1 MTTAIS
7 GVSSGSTQAT
17 SFDPAKGAA
26 RFAAKVF
33 KDLDADKDGK
43 VNKDE
48 FVSGLESKG
57 VSADDATKQF
67 DAIDTQKTGSITQS
81 DLETAIKSGTFAPPR
96 PNGGGEAGGPGG
108 PQGGQHAEGGRGAGG
123 AGGGGTGGVSSS
135 SSSTKTYEAADT
147 NKDGTVSAQEQL
159 VYSISHP
166 DKTSDTSKIGN
177 NVDQLA

>member
-7 GVSSGSTQAT
+7 GVSSASTQAT

-33 KDLDADKDGK
+33 TDLDTDKDGK

-48 FVSGLESKG
+48 FVSGLEKKG

-67 DAIDTQKTGSITQS
+67 DAIDTQKNGSITQS

-96 PNGGGEAGGPGG
+96 PSGEAGGA
-108 PQGGQHAEGGRGAGG
+108 QGGQHAGGARG
-123 AGGGGTGGVSSS
+123 AGGGGSGGAGGVSSA

-159 VYSISHP
+159 VYSIAHP
-166 DKTSDTSKIGN
+166 DKTTDASKIGN

>member
-7 GVSSGSTQAT
+7 GTSSSTQAT
-17 SFDPAKGAA
+17 AFDPAKGAA
-26 RFAAKVF
+26 RFASKVF
-33 KDLDADKDGK
+33 GDLDTDKDGK

-96 PNGGGEAGGPGG
+96 PAGGAGGSGGAHGGGKPPE
-108 PQGGQHAEGGRGAGG
+108 GAGG
-123 AGGGGTGGVSSS
+123 AGGAGSA

-147 NKDGTVSAQEQL
+147 NQDGTVSEQEQL
-159 VYSISHP
+159 VYDVSHP
-166 DKTSDTSKIGN
+166 SDKASDASKIGN
-177 NVDQLA
+177 NVDELA

>member
-17 SFDPAKGAA
+17 TFDPAKGAA

-33 KDLDADKDGK
+33 KDLDADQDGK

-108 PQGGQHAEGGRGAGG
+108 APSGQRAEGGRGAGG
-123 AGGGGTGGVSSS
+123 AGGGAAGVSNS
-135 SSSTKTYEAADT
+135 SSSTQTYEAADT

-166 DKTSDTSKIGN
+166 DKTTDTSKIGN

>member
-7 GVSSGSTQAT
+7 GVSASSTQAT

-33 KDLDADKDGK
+33 TDLDADKDGK

-48 FVSGLESKG
+48 FVSGLEKKG
-57 VSADDATKQF
+57 VSAGDATKQF
-67 DAIDTQKTGSITQS
+67 DAIDTQKNGSITKS
-81 DLETAIKSGTFAPPR
+81 DLETAIKSGSFAPPR
-96 PNGGGEAGGPGG
+96 PGGA
-108 PQGGQHAEGGRGAGG
+108 QGGKSAEGGHGGGGGG
-123 AGGGGTGGVSSS
+123 AGGVSS

-147 NKDGTVSAQEQL
+147 NQDGTVSEQEQL
-159 VYSISHP
+159 VYSVSHP
-166 DKTSDTSKIGN
+166 DKTTDASKIGN

>member
-17 SFDPAKGAA
+17 TFDPAKGAA

-33 KDLDADKDGK
+33 TDLDADKDGK

-48 FVSGLESKG
+48 FVSGLASKG

-81 DLETAIKSGTFAPPR
+81 DLETAIKSGSFAPPR
-96 PNGGGEAGGPGG
+96 PNGGGEAGGPSG
-108 PQGGQHAEGGRGAGG
+108 PQGGQHAEGGRGVGGGGG
-123 AGGGGTGGVSSS
+123 AGGVSSA

-159 VYSISHP
+159 VYSIAHP
-166 DKTSDTSKIGN
+166 DKTSDTSKIGS

>member
-7 GVSSGSTQAT
+7 GISSTSTQAT
-17 SFDPAKGAA
+17 VFDPAKGAA
-26 RFAAKVF
+26 RFASKVF
-33 KDLDADKDGK
+33 SDLDTDKDGK

-67 DAIDTQKTGSITQS
+67 DAIDTQKNGSITQS

-96 PNGGGEAGGPGG
+96 PAGGAGGTGGAHGGGKPPE
-108 PQGGQHAEGGRGAGG
+108 GAGG
-123 AGGGGTGGVSSS
+123 AGGA

-147 NKDGTVSAQEQL
+147 NQDGTVSEQEQL
-159 VYSISHP
+159 VYDVSHP
-166 DKTSDTSKIGN
+166 SDKASDASKIGN
-177 NVDQLA
+177 NVDELA

>member
-17 SFDPAKGAA
+17 TFDPAKGAA

-33 KDLDADKDGK
+33 KDLDADQDGK

-123 AGGGGTGGVSSS
+123 GGGAAGV

>member
-17 SFDPAKGAA
+17 TFDPAKGAA

-33 KDLDADKDGK
+33 TDLDADKDGK

-81 DLETAIKSGTFAPPR
+81 DLETAIKSGSFAPPR
-96 PNGGGEAGGPGG
+96 PSGGAGGGAG
-108 PQGGQHAEGGRGAGG
+108 PQGGQQAEGARG
-123 AGGGGTGGVSSS
+123 AGGGGGGAGGVSSS
-135 SSSTKTYEAADT
+135 GSSSKTYEAADT

-159 VYSISHP
+159 VYSIAHP
-166 DKTSDTSKIGN
+166 DKTSDASKIGN

>member
-7 GVSSGSTQAT
+7 GVSSASTQPA

-33 KDLDADKDGK
+33 GDLDADKDGK

-48 FVSGLESKG
+48 FVSGLEKKG

-67 DAIDTQKTGSITQS
+67 DAIDTQKSGSITQS

-96 PNGGGEAGGPGG
+96 PSGGAGGAQSS
-108 PQGGQHAEGGRGAGG
+108 QGAQGARG
-123 AGGGGTGGVSSS
+123 AGGGGVNST
-135 SSSTKTYEAADT
+135 SSSTTTYEAADT

-166 DKTSDTSKIGN
+166 DKTTDASKIGN

>member
-7 GVSSGSTQAT
+7 GISSSSTQAT
-17 SFDPAKGAA
+17 AFDPAKGAA
-26 RFAAKVF
+26 RFASKVF
-33 KDLDADKDGK
+33 SDLDTDKDGK

-67 DAIDTQKTGSITQS
+67 DAIDTQKNGSITQS

-96 PNGGGEAGGPGG
+96 PAGGAGGSGGAHGGGKPPE
-108 PQGGQHAEGGRGAGG
+108 GAGG
-123 AGGGGTGGVSSS
+123 AGGAGSA

-147 NKDGTVSAQEQL
+147 NQDGTVSEQEQL
-159 VYSISHP
+159 VYDVSHP
-166 DKTSDTSKIGN
+166 SDKAADASKIGN
-177 NVDQLA
+177 NVDELA

>member
-7 GVSSGSTQAT
+7 GVSSASTQAT

-26 RFAAKVF
+26 RLAAKVF
-33 KDLDADKDGK
+33 TDLDADKDGK

-48 FVSGLESKG
+48 FVSGLEKKG

-67 DAIDTQKTGSITQS
+67 DAIDTQKNGSITKS
-81 DLETAIKSGTFAPPR
+81 DLETAIKSGSFAPPR
-96 PNGGGEAGGPGG
+96 PSGA
-108 PQGGQHAEGGRGAGG
+108 QGGKPAEGAH
-123 AGGGGTGGVSSS
+123 GGGGVGSA

-147 NKDGTVSAQEQL
+147 NQDGTVSEQEQL
-159 VYSISHP
+159 VYSVSHP
-166 DKTSDTSKIGN
+166 DKTTDASKIGN

>member
-7 GVSSGSTQAT
+7 GISSSSTQAT
-17 SFDPAKGAA
+17 TFDPAKGAA
-26 RFAAKVF
+26 RFASRVF
-33 KDLDADKDGK
+33 GDMDTDKDGK

-81 DLETAIKSGTFAPPR
+81 DLETAIKSGSFTPPR
-96 PNGGGEAGGPGG
+96 PTGGAGG
-108 PQGGQHAEGGRGAGG
+108 AEGAKGGAKPPEGAGG
-123 AGGGGTGGVSSS
+123 AGGAGSA

-147 NKDGTVSAQEQL
+147 NEDGSVSAQEQL

-166 DKTSDTSKIGN
+166 SEKTSDTSKIGSN
-177 NVDQLA
+177 IDQMA